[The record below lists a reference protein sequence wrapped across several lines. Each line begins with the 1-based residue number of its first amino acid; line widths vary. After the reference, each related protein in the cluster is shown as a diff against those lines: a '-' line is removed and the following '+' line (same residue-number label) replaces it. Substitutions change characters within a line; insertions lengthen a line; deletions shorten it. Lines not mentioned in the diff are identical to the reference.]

1 VLRRVFRGKYLD
13 ALKRVHHRLRFFGKH
28 QALEDPAAFQAFVS
42 PLYKKEW
49 VVYAKKPFGG
59 PAQVLKYLARY
70 THRVAIGNSRLVSL
84 ENGRVSFHYKDYADE
99 HKQKTMTLDAC
110 EFLRRFVQHVLPR
123 GFVKM
128 RHYGLLANRF
138 REQRL
143 AISRRLLLVE
153 VIAEAVRQ
161 SSEEPVEL
169 EPPRERCCEK
179 CSSRRLE
186 CVPLPK
192 ARNTS

>member
-1 VLRRVFRGKYLD
+1 
-13 ALKRVHHRLRFFGKH
+13 
-28 QALEDPAAFQAFVS
+28 
-42 PLYKKEW
+42 
-49 VVYAKKPFGG
+49 
-59 PAQVLKYLARY
+59 
-70 THRVAIGNSRLVSL
+70 
-84 ENGRVSFHYKDYADE
+84 
-99 HKQKTMTLDAC
+99 MTLDAL

-153 VIAEAVRQ
+153 VIAEAIRQ

-179 CSSRRLE
+179 CVSRRLE

-192 ARNTS
+192 MRNMS

>member
-1 VLRRVFRGKYLD
+1 LFL
-13 ALKRVHHRLRFFGKH
+13 
-28 QALEDPAAFQAFVS
+28 
-42 PLYKKEW
+42 PL
-49 VVYAKKPFGG
+49 A
-59 PAQVLKYLARY
+59 
-70 THRVAIGNSRLVSL
+70 
-84 ENGRVSFHYKDYADE
+84 
-99 HKQKTMTLDAC
+99 KQKTMTLDAL

-153 VIAEAVRQ
+153 VIAEAIRQ

-179 CSSRRLE
+179 CVSRRLE

-192 ARNTS
+192 MRNMS